1 MVMPTYFCYTRRDA
15 LTPEQRSDLRDHL
28 MAVTGAEERF
38 VWVYVNELTPTDM
51 IEFGHVLPAHGME
64 QEWFDALPSDLR
76 AWLLTFGKPSPRF
89 TL

>member
-1 MVMPTYFCYTRRDA
+1 
-15 LTPEQRSDLRDHL
+15 